1 MEAFRLSNA
10 GIRRG
15 HWLAVIGTGERT
27 RVRMTI
33 NDTPNSSRFL
43 IDDTQFVNELNA
55 PGDGTVA
62 LAAAIPPF
70 LPSTQPVCVND
81 SDLEFLEF
89 RDRLMVGVG
98 GLHGLLPRINL
109 VRRLITRH
117 LNPRYRGRVWGRRL
131 PGAKSKNRPI
141 AGLPER

>member
-131 PGAKSKNRPI
+131 PGARSWNPPI